1 MAHPARAIARMEQT
15 DLSTSSS
22 CRTRVGFSHI
32 ARGASGT
39 KVPDRPR
46 VCKVGDLA
54 ASSGKSGSEQERLAL
69 RSITPSADSRVLAH
83 RNGGPSP

>member
-1 MAHPARAIARMEQT
+1 MMFTGYSNAEN
-15 DLSTSSS
+15 
-22 CRTRVGFSHI
+22 
-32 ARGASGT
+32 
-39 KVPDRPR
+39 PR